1 LLWAK
6 NFGIGGLTNADMTLL
21 VGTMKHV
28 LNGQAGPGDVSH
40 NVDGTGLPGDNYLR
54 VSLGY
59 DWIDLV
65 DYDATL
71 LDKTITM
78 FNTYLQN
85 PTSARFYLGWA
96 EIQRKKSGVSL
107 Y

>member
-1 LLWAK
+1 
-6 NFGIGGLTNADMTLL
+6 
-21 VGTMKHV
+21 

-85 PTSARFYLGWA
+85 PNSARFYLGWA
-96 EIQRKKSGVSL
+96 EIQRKRSGVSL